1 MGPPEQEGK
10 RLYLIYISMTEL
22 ELQQYLLR
30 EYPQENA
37 RCEWKEF
44 KNLKNSFCGDEKND
58 VISYVSA
65 IANMDGGDL
74 VIGVHDKTLEIVGT
88 DTYNYDKQKAILR
101 LTERCVNLSTED
113 LYIDEFITD
122 DTNRKVW
129 VIHIPKHLPKRPV
142 FAHNKAW
149 QRIEDSLVEM
159 TTERM
164 STILDEPIFSETD
177 WSAQIVS
184 DATID
189 DLDEVAIAKARMMF
203 KKVHSRI
210 PEAEVNAWTVETFL
224 SKCGIMK
231 NGGITRAAIIL
242 LGKYESAFKLRPA
255 VVQVTWTRRDDK
267 QDVVDY
273 EHFTVP
279 FILTVDEILS
289 KIENLTMREMPG
301 GTLFP
306 DTMKQYDD
314 YTIREALHN
323 CIAHQDYTMQQRIN
337 FVENPTYLYYS
348 NAGSFIPGTLENAL
362 TNEEPQAYFRN
373 ECLCRAMV
381 DFNMIDTVSRG
392 IKKMFNEQWRRHF
405 PMPDYEIDAKN
416 RKVSV
421 RIYGNEINKQ
431 YTNLLKTNDSLTLW
445 DCISLDAVQKGRT
458 IHEDV
463 AQNLLNRGLIEGEA
477 PNYTISLGIAK
488 ATNQLQGYTKQKGLD
503 KEKMKQMILQYLKN
517 AGTDGAKRDSIYE
530 YIKDVM
536 PQVKT
541 HEQQL
546 RLLGDIL
553 SALSVDKL
561 IYAKGRIWFLKE

>member
-177 WSAQIVS
+177 WSAQIVA
-184 DATID
+184 DAMIE

-255 VVQVTWTRRDDK
+255 VVQVTWTRRDEK